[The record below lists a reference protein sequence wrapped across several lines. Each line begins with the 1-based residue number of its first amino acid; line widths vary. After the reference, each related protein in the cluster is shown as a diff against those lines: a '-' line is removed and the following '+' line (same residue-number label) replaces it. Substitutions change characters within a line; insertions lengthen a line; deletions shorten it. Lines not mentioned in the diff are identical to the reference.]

1 MGFTLPNNNCFFSN
15 YHLKTIT
22 PFPKN
27 HDLLP
32 LKIATRLFYSVLGF
46 LYKIAYL
53 FLKVIN
59 GIASLLSSTSPLS
72 DLNTLGHPPG
82 YSILMA
88 GVFSLLG
95 ESNPAIQFV
104 QIICDAL
111 AAVMIFLIVAELFP
125 LGAAVIA
132 GMLAALSPQFAWN
145 SVLLLPDSLAV
156 LPILIAIYCLARAVR
171 RPRLVTFIITGVL
184 VGLSCWLR
192 ANAMLLTFFFAA
204 AVPLLIKGERKWR
217 YALTV
222 VCGTLLIVLPLTIR
236 NAIVFHRFI
245 PLSLGAGQTLLE
257 GIADYDPQGRFG
269 IPNTDVGIMKQ
280 EAEQFQRPDYYGML
294 FNPDGV
300 ERERA
305 RLNPGF
311 TFDSFVTGKANQLAR
326 AAAIQVSENPGI
338 SYNPLFV
345 YGGVG
350 LGKTHLVQAIGN
362 FVASQRPDAKIRY
375 IHAEQYVTDVV
386 RAYQQKSFD
395 EFKRYYHSLDLLLI
409 DDIQFFSNKGRTQ
422 EEFFYAFNALVEA
435 HKQIVITCD
444 TYPKEISGMEE
455 RLISRFGW
463 GLTVAIEPPE
473 LEMRVAIVLKKAE
486 AESVVLSEDIAFFIA
501 KHIRSNVRE
510 LEGALKKV
518 LAFSR
523 FNARELSL
531 DLAKDALR
539 DILNVANRQITVE
552 NIQKTV
558 AEFFKLKISDMHSKR
573 RTRNVAR
580 PRQVAM
586 ALAKDLTQMS
596 LPEIGEAF
604 GNRDHTTVLHACRM
618 IASLRKQDSV
628 MNRDYLVLEQVL
640 KG

>member
-1 MGFTLPNNNCFFSN
+1 MQNLWDTCLRRLEQELPAQQFN
-15 YHLKTIT
+15 TWIR
-22 PFPKN
+22 
-27 HDLLP
+27 P
-32 LKIATRLFYSVLGF
+32 LAPETDAADDMLILTAPNRFVLELVRERFAARIERLAAEASGRELGVRLVLARSADPATR
-46 LYKIAYL
+46 
-53 FLKVIN
+53 
-59 GIASLLSSTSPLS
+59 STQ
-72 DLNTLGHPPG
+72 
-82 YSILMA
+82 
-88 GVFSLLG
+88 
-95 ESNPAIQFV
+95 PA
-104 QIICDAL
+104 
-111 AAVMIFLIVAELFP
+111 
-125 LGAAVIA
+125 
-132 GMLAALSPQFAWN
+132 
-145 SVLLLPDSLAV
+145 
-156 LPILIAIYCLARAVR
+156 
-171 RPRLVTFIITGVL
+171 PR
-184 VGLSCWLR
+184 
-192 ANAMLLTFFFAA
+192 AA
-204 AVPLLIKGERKWR
+204 AEVPTLAER
-217 YALTV
+217 
-222 VCGTLLIVLPLTIR
+222 
-236 NAIVFHRFI
+236 
-245 PLSLGAGQTLLE
+245 S
-257 GIADYDPQGRFG
+257 
-269 IPNTDVGIMKQ
+269 
-280 EAEQFQRPDYYGML
+280 
-294 FNPDGV
+294 
-300 ERERA
+300 
-305 RLNPGF
+305 RLNRAF

-326 AAAIQVSENPGI
+326 AAAIQVAENPGI

-362 FVASQRPDAKIRY
+362 TLADARPEARIRY

-444 TYPKEISGMEE
+444 TYPKEIAGMEE

-486 AESVVLSEDIAFFIA
+486 ADAIALSEDIAFFIA

-523 FNARELSL
+523 FTERELSL
-531 DLAKDALR
+531 DLAKEALR
-539 DILNVANRQITVE
+539 DILNLNSRQISVE
-552 NIQKTV
+552 GIQKTV
-558 AEFFKLKISDMHSKR
+558 AEYFKIKVSDMHSKKR
-573 RTRNVAR
+573 SRNLAR

-604 GNRDHTTVLHACRM
+604 GNRDHTTVLHACRT
-618 IASLRKQDSV
+618 IATLRKGDTGL
-628 MNRDYLVLEQVL
+628 NRDYLVLEQVL